1 MATKSKPPL
10 KAVVR
15 PLFPPTAPM
24 PLDPY
29 VPGDLLPVP
38 EVIEKDSDSVWAL
51 WTDAVKD
58 PEDKDSV
65 DKDREERFNQT
76 QPVTQLMDL
85 QDLPKDSGA

>member
-38 EVIEKDSDSVWAL
+38 EVIEMDSDSVWAL

-58 PEDKDSV
+58 PEG
-65 DKDREERFNQT
+65 KDREDRFNQT

-85 QDLPKDSGA
+85 QDLPKESDP